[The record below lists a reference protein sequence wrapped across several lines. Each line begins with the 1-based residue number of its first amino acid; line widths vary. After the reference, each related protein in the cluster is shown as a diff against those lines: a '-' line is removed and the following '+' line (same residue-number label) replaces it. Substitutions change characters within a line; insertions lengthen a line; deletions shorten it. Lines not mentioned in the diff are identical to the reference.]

1 MDKFIE
7 ESGFNFED
15 IEDGEVI
22 PETDSLR
29 EYMPPKGF
37 VNFNKKR
44 EEEIR
49 KELDDAEKRAL
60 HKPINT
66 YDDWINRNK
75 QGESG
80 SQLDVLYA
88 EQESILQKINDLESQ
103 SIRVGLV
110 GSDDELIEIDDDIE
124 FQKEKLQDVIK
135 QIDSFAGE
143 TDWLQFTKDFVNLDN
158 AGLDIHDLLELQKD
172 KDIELA
178 ETKEEDDLDEYGRN
192 VNQDE
197 SSIWDL
203 FKDNVPKS
211 KEHLTDED
219 VKDILEEIRAGG
231 IIFNELSP
239 EVQEEL
245 IQYSDDNK
253 LYMGGKIAPSIFDD
267 ESYSKERIT
276 DEDGGISVEEL
287 GKKLADAGTEMVDH
301 EGDIDRYSR
310 QYGFDSEDLYKAFR
324 DAGGEFE
331 FEKELDESYSKE
343 KNLYSRVE
351 PLNDI
356 EKEIYLKQD
365 GEDRYFWE
373 KDLGSADPFNPY
385 KKPNAEGI
393 IDTLGKWGGII
404 GTPLTDEDR
413 KRMVEWDA
421 DDPDDMFDDAYNWV
435 KGKLSKELKS
445 TEGGYGSGKNR
456 HGFGHSKWMRE
467 AEVNDSVIKSEDMN
481 KDAVPL
487 EEYTYHSRKESNRHK
502 RNPMERR
509 LEDQIRKR
517 EQQLRDMGIDPEDE
531 L

>member
-219 VKDILEEIRAGG
+219 VKDILEEIRVGG

-253 LYMGGKIAPSIFDD
+253 LYMGGKIDPSIFD
-267 ESYSKERIT
+267 
-276 DEDGGISVEEL
+276 
-287 GKKLADAGTEMVDH
+287 
-301 EGDIDRYSR
+301 
-310 QYGFDSEDLYKAFR
+310 
-324 DAGGEFE
+324 
-331 FEKELDESYSKE
+331 DESYSKE

-393 IDTLGKWGGII
+393 ADTLGKWGGII

>member
-178 ETKEEDDLDEYGRN
+178 ETKEEDEEWLDDYGRN

-203 FKDNVPKS
+203 FKDNVPK
-211 KEHLTDED
+211 
-219 VKDILEEIRAGG
+219 
-231 IIFNELSP
+231 
-239 EVQEEL
+239 
-245 IQYSDDNK
+245 
-253 LYMGGKIAPSIFDD
+253 
-267 ESYSKERIT
+267 SKERIT

-393 IDTLGKWGGII
+393 ADTLGKWGGII

-502 RNPMERR
+502 RNPTERR

-517 EQQLRDMGIDPEDE
+517 EKQLRDMGIDPEEE

>member
-158 AGLDIHDLLELQKD
+158 SGLDIQDLLELQKK

-178 ETKEEDDLDEYGRN
+178 ET
-192 VNQDE
+192 
-197 SSIWDL
+197 
-203 FKDNVPKS
+203 

-245 IQYSDDNK
+245 IQYSDDTK
-253 LYMGGKIAPSIFDD
+253 LYMGGKIDPSIFDD
-267 ESYSKERIT
+267 ESYS
-276 DEDGGISVEEL
+276 
-287 GKKLADAGTEMVDH
+287 
-301 EGDIDRYSR
+301 
-310 QYGFDSEDLYKAFR
+310 
-324 DAGGEFE
+324 
-331 FEKELDESYSKE
+331 
-343 KNLYSRVE
+343 
-351 PLNDI
+351 
-356 EKEIYLKQD
+356 
-365 GEDRYFWE
+365 
-373 KDLGSADPFNPY
+373 Y

-393 IDTLGKWGGII
+393 TDTLGKWGGII

>member
-1 MDKFIE
+1 
-7 ESGFNFED
+7 
-15 IEDGEVI
+15 
-22 PETDSLR
+22 
-29 EYMPPKGF
+29 
-37 VNFNKKR
+37 
-44 EEEIR
+44 
-49 KELDDAEKRAL
+49 
-60 HKPINT
+60 
-66 YDDWINRNK
+66 
-75 QGESG
+75 
-80 SQLDVLYA
+80 
-88 EQESILQKINDLESQ
+88 
-103 SIRVGLV
+103 
-110 GSDDELIEIDDDIE
+110 
-124 FQKEKLQDVIK
+124 
-135 QIDSFAGE
+135 
-143 TDWLQFTKDFVNLDN
+143 
-158 AGLDIHDLLELQKD
+158 
-172 KDIELA
+172 
-178 ETKEEDDLDEYGRN
+178 
-192 VNQDE
+192 
-197 SSIWDL
+197 
-203 FKDNVPKS
+203 
-211 KEHLTDED
+211 
-219 VKDILEEIRAGG
+219 
-231 IIFNELSP
+231 
-239 EVQEEL
+239 
-245 IQYSDDNK
+245 
-253 LYMGGKIAPSIFDD
+253 
-267 ESYSKERIT
+267 
-276 DEDGGISVEEL
+276 
-287 GKKLADAGTEMVDH
+287 MVDH